1 MPVFHRLAILLIL
14 LCASLAA
21 SAQEGVYI
29 VEMLVFEQ
37 PDAYD
42 ELGPFE
48 EVNAGH
54 QIAGSLELGAPGVIP
69 LPTRDGRFG
78 PVIYTLKHKGARVLA
93 HLRWRHDFSIPTST
107 DWLRL
112 ANPYLDGA
120 IRLRRGR
127 FIHLDTDLQI
137 TGSEQPLR
145 EHGRMRSGE
154 LLYVDH
160 PRAGIL
166 IRADRIAPPKKPQ
179 PAPSAPAAPRKPAP
193 PAPKPATDKPP
204 EQPQPAREI
213 PRALPDPT

>member
-42 ELGPFE
+42 EPGQFD
-48 EVNAGH
+48 EVNAGRK
-54 QIAGSLELGAPGVIP
+54 IAGSLELGTPGVIP
-69 LPTRDGRFG
+69 LPAQDGGFG
-78 PVIYTLKHKGARVLA
+78 PVIYTLRHKGARVLA
-93 HLRWRHDFSIPTST
+93 HLRWRHDFSSPVST

-112 ANPYLDGA
+112 TNPYLDGV

-137 TGSEQPLR
+137 TGSEQPVR

-166 IRADRIAPPKKPQ
+166 IHAERIDSPKPQ
-179 PAPSAPAAPRKPAP
+179 AVPSAPAATQEP
-193 PAPKPATDKPP
+193 PPPPPKPATDNPP
-204 EQPQPAREI
+204 EQREPASEI

>member
-42 ELGPFE
+42 EPGQFD
-48 EVNAGH
+48 EVNTERR
-54 QIAGSLELGAPGVIP
+54 IAGSLELGAPGVIP
-69 LPTRDGRFG
+69 LPAQDGGFG
-78 PVIYTLKHKGARVLA
+78 PVIYTLRHKGARVLA

-112 ANPYLDGA
+112 TNPYLDGV

-137 TGSEQPLR
+137 IGSEQPVR

-166 IRADRIAPPKKPQ
+166 IRAERVDTPKPQ
-179 PAPSAPAAPRKPAP
+179 PTPGAPAATQEPPAP
-193 PAPKPATDKPP
+193 PPKPATDNPP
-204 EQPQPAREI
+204 EPPQPAREI

>member
-1 MPVFHRLAILLIL
+1 MPVLHRLATLLIL
-14 LCASLAA
+14 ICASLAA
-21 SAQEGVYI
+21 TAQEGVYI

-42 ELGPFE
+42 EPGQFE
-48 EVNAGH
+48 EVNAEY
-54 QIAGSLELGAPGVIP
+54 QIAGSLDLGAPGVIP
-69 LPTRDGRFG
+69 LPTQDGGFG
-78 PVIYTLKHKGARVLA
+78 PVIYTLQHKGARILA
-93 HLRWRHDFSIPTST
+93 HLRWRHDFSAPAST
-107 DWLRL
+107 DWLLL
-112 ANPYLDGA
+112 ANPYLDGV

-137 TGSEQPLR
+137 IGSEQPVR

-166 IRADRIAPPKKPQ
+166 IRAERIDPPKPQ
-179 PAPSAPAAPRKPAP
+179 PVPSTPAATQEPASP
-193 PAPKPATDKPP
+193 PPGPASDNPP

>member
-1 MPVFHRLAILLIL
+1 MSNLRQLAVLPILLLI
-14 LCASLAA
+14 SLTV
-21 SAQEGVYI
+21 SAGEGIYI

-42 ELGPFE
+42 EPGRFE
-48 EVNAGH
+48 ETAGTRR
-54 QIAGSLELGAPGVIP
+54 IAGSLNRGMPGVTP
-69 LPTRDGRFG
+69 LPTRDGSFG
-78 PVIYTLKHKGARVLA
+78 PVIYTLKRKGARVLA
-93 HLRWRHDFSIPTST
+93 HLRWRHDFSTPTSG

-112 ANPYLDGA
+112 ANPYLDGV

-127 FIHLDTDLQI
+127 FIHLDTDLRI

-166 IRADRIAPPKKPQ
+166 LRAERIDTPK
-179 PAPSAPAAPRKPAP
+179 PATPAP
-193 PAPKPATDKPP
+193 PAEDKGQPTAPRQPATDNPP
-204 EQPQPAREI
+204 EQRQPAGEI